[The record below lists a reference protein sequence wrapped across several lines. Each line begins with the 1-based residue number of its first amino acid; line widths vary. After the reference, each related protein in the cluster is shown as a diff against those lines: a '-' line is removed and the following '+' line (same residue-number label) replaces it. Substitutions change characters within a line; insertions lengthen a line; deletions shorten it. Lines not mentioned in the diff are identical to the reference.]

1 MYEAR
6 LMIIRENRCMPECR
20 LSMVTGSPFMYMKRI
35 PSEGMLQRAER
46 FRWNHRPFALRSG
59 NILGRLPGLAG
70 VSDASAEH
78 AYAPDEEAL
87 ATFCVRH
94 P

>member
-1 MYEAR
+1 
-6 LMIIRENRCMPECR
+6 
-20 LSMVTGSPFMYMKRI
+20 MVTGSPFMYMKRI

-70 VSDASAEH
+70 VLDALAGRLPGLAGVSDASAEH